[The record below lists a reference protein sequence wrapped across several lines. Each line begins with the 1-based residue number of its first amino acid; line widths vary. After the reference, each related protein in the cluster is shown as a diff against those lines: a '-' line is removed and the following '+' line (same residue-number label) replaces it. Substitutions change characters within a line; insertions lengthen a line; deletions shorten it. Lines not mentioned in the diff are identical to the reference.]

1 MAERMATGCSCISLS
16 HEVLVAA
23 LLGRLDR
30 PVDARDR
37 PLLHDPGEV
46 GHAHRVGVQVRH
58 VPLLEED
65 DPTGMAEHRGD
76 IGREQVL
83 ALAEADDE
91 GHVVARPDE
100 PVGLAP
106 VEDRDGIGAVRLAQR
121 GPQRVRDVAR
131 VRLLHEMGEHLG
143 VGLRAEPVAPRE
155 EPVAEVPEVLDDA
168 VVDDR
173 DLARAVGVGVGVEV
187 VRATVRRPAG
197 MGEADRR
204 RRGCRVEQ
212 RRAQVGQLA
221 RALLHEQLAG
231 RRSRGRCRPSRTPG
245 TRGARGHRAGWG
257 PHRAVRCIRRC
268 RTSAR
273 PPVSWAGSG
282 VPPRSPRVNRPGQ
295 AREPHPP
302 PRP

>member
-1 MAERMATGCSCISLS
+1 M
-16 HEVLVAA
+16 LVAA
-23 LLGRLDR
+23 LLGGLDR

-37 PLLHDPGEV
+37 PLLHDPREV
-46 GHAHRVGVQVRH
+46 GHAHRVRVQVRH

-173 DLARAVGVGVGVEV
+173 DRARAVGVGVGVEV
-187 VRATVRRPAG
+187 VRAAVRRPAG

-204 RRGCRVEQ
+204 RGGCRVEQ

-231 RRSRGRCRPSRTPG
+231 GGHEGDAGRVVPPVLEAREAIEQDGGRIARSDVSDDAAHPLDLQSAGLVQAFRRDRRDLTERPSQERPVPG
-245 TRGARGHRAGWG
+245 TATRHRPA
-257 PHRAVRCIRRC
+257 P
-268 RTSAR
+268 T
-273 PPVSWAGSG
+273 
-282 VPPRSPRVNRPGQ
+282 
-295 AREPHPP
+295 
-302 PRP
+302 